1 MSKMESRE
9 AFKERWRVIEPLYM
23 QTAPR
28 LTLTEI
34 GDMIG
39 LSTSQVSRI
48 KRKAMDENLL
58 NREQVEGARGQMR
71 SDFFYGSIRRAFFPH
86 SQKNVKFRDWVT
98 KEAERMGVTVA
109 ELAVSALLDVYY
121 DEVEPQTA

>member
-9 AFKERWRVIEPLYM
+9 AFAQRWRVIEPLYM
-23 QTAPR
+23 QTTPR

-34 GDMIG
+34 GKIVG

-48 KRKAMDENLL
+48 KRKALDESLISQQTV
-58 NREQVEGARGQMR
+58 RDVRGQLR

-86 SQKNVKFRDWVT
+86 SQKNVEFRNWVNV
-98 KEAERMGVTVA
+98 EAERMNVTVA
-109 ELAVSALLDVYY
+109 ELAVASLLDAFY
-121 DEVEPQTA
+121 DETQTA